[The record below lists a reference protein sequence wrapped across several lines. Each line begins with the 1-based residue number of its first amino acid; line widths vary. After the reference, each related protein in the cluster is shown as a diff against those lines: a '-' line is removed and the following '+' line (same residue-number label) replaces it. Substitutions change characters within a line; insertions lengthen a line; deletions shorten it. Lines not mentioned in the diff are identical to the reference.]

1 MRKHFVLDVGTL
13 ISKRDVPQSF
23 GTDNNIYIPFWVM
36 QELEKRYSERID
48 ERGKIA
54 REVLSYVGSFHI
66 HELEKGV
73 RQKNGSIL
81 KVVTKLEN
89 HGNQTTGNEDLLLK
103 GSELDEKII
112 KTCLQIQGDLQGAEP
127 VILVSKSATLRK
139 KAELAKIEAQTFKDE
154 LLPEISEQYT
164 GRKVIEVDD
173 YLIKEFRINKKIPV
187 IMVVRKENMKDIF
200 QNMFIVL
207 KGKSVGLE
215 YGRVY
220 KENIIPL
227 TFEAYYPS
235 RVIPKNEGQ
244 RFVIEA
250 LMMDYKMAP
259 LVIIKGPAGTGKT
272 FLSLAAGLE
281 HLEKGEFPKNI
292 LISRAPVETGEKLGY
307 LPGDEQEKMGPYVR
321 GIKDNLEE
329 LINMR
334 ENETNNPSKNAHKPK
349 RKVWNHSANH
359 QGDEDE
365 KPQTEDGTIFFEN
378 GLIKLEA
385 INYIRGRNIT
395 KTYIII
401 DEVQNLTPVEVK
413 TIITR
418 VSDGTKLILMGDPA
432 QIDRPELDERNNGL
446 SYAAERMKG
455 DPTCWQ
461 ITMTDEESVRSE
473 LAKRASMLL

>member
-1 MRKHFVLDVGTL
+1 MLMRKHFILSTRTL
-13 ISKRDVPQSF
+13 VSKRGVTKSF
-23 GTDNNIYIPFWVM
+23 GSDNTIYVPLCVIEEIEAQYYDQM
-36 QELEKRYSERID
+36 N

-54 REVLSYVGSFHI
+54 RETLAYLGDFHI
-66 HELEKGV
+66 EDLKKGV
-73 RQKNGSIL
+73 IQENGSIL
-81 KVVTKLEN
+81 KVTTNYREEKLPEEVEKTN
-89 HGNQTTGNEDLLLK
+89 SSQ
-103 GSELDEKII
+103 LDRRILQ
-112 KTCLQIQGDLQGAEP
+112 TCLGLKKEIPSDET
-127 VILVSKSATLRK
+127 VVLVSKKASLRK
-139 KAELAKIEAQTFKDE
+139 KAEMLGIKAQTFRDE

-164 GRKVIEVDD
+164 GRKVIEVEDAK
-173 YLIKEFRINKKIPV
+173 IKAFRTSKKIPV
-187 IMVVRKENMKDIF
+187 KSVISRENMKEIF
-200 QNMFIVL
+200 QNMFIIL
-207 KGKSVGLE
+207 KGKTVGFE

-227 TFEAYYPS
+227 TFENYYPS

-244 RFVIEA
+244 HFAIEA
-250 LMMDYKMAP
+250 LMMDYKIAP

-281 HLEKGEFPKNI
+281 HVEKGEFPKNI
-292 LISRAPVETGEKLGY
+292 LISRAPVETGQKLGY

-334 ENETNNPSKNAHKPK
+334 ENDPHYTEKNSKKSKSKGKNYQAQ
-349 RKVWNHSANH
+349 R
-359 QGDEDE
+359 QDDEDE
-365 KPQTEDGTIFFEN
+365 KPQAEDGTIFFEN